1 MANLYPEH
9 LIEEIK
15 QSCDIVE
22 VLSDFLKLKK
32 RGANY
37 LALCPFHNEKTPSF
51 SVSPSKQ
58 IYHCFGCGK
67 GGNVYTFLME
77 HENLS
82 FIEAVKYLAK
92 RAGIQLPK
100 KEIPPEDRSKY
111 EHLYFANQVAKNFF
125 IKQLWETED
134 GRKVLKYLKEKR
146 GLSEETINQFELGFA
161 PDAWD
166 KLLNHAQTLRLS
178 EEDLVNAGLAVER
191 EDGSGYYDRFRRRLI
206 FPILNFTGKPIAFG
220 GRALSK
226 EDRAKYINSPETDLY
241 NKSRVLYGLNFSRPY
256 IRKLE
261 YAILVEG
268 YMDLLALWQGGFQN
282 AVASSGTAF
291 TSEHAR
297 LISRYAPTAIML
309 FDSDQAGIMAAKR
322 CAPHLM
328 AAELDFK
335 AVLLPEGEDPDSY
348 LRNNGPEKM
357 QEMIENALSLPR
369 FIYDTLQPPFEK
381 LSSRDKENVLMELVN
396 IAAQSD
402 SSIRRELFLKDT
414 SAIFDIALSS
424 LKNELD
430 RQMQKIRRTPQEEV
444 KKPPYAASQKI
455 QLQILAV
462 LVENMNLL
470 EKAPL
475 EISEDDFSDPVIK
488 EIYKK
493 MQGLRS
499 KNPSMDVSYLLNHIS
514 DPEQSRIISQA
525 SNMELGTSDTER
537 LFSDFAGRLKALNL
551 ENRRKKLISQIASAE
566 KAGDLKRAEELTAEL
581 KDLTAKSSSEEE
593 LTD

>member
-1 MANLYPEH
+1 MANFYPEH

-15 QSCDIVE
+15 QANDIVE
-22 VLSDFLKLKK
+22 VLGEFLQLKK

-82 FIEAVKYLAK
+82 FVEAVQYLAK

-100 KEIPPEDRSKY
+100 KEIAPEERSRY
-111 EHLYFANQVAKNFF
+111 EHLYFANQVARNFF

-134 GRKVLKYLKEKR
+134 GKKVLKYLKEAR
-146 GLSEETINQFELGFA
+146 GLSEDTINHFELGFA

-166 KLLNHAQTLRLS
+166 KLLNHARTLKLS
-178 EEDLVNAGLAVER
+178 EEDLVKAGLVVER
-191 EDGSGYYDRFRRRLI
+191 EDGSGHYDRFRRRLI

-220 GRALSK
+220 GRALSR
-226 EDRAKYINSPETDLY
+226 EDKAKYINSPETDLY
-241 NKSRVLYGLNFSRPY
+241 NKSKVLYGLNFSRPH

-282 AVASSGTAF
+282 VVASSGTAF
-291 TSEHAR
+291 TSDHAR

-309 FDSDQAGIMAAKR
+309 FDSDDAGIMAAKR

-335 AVLLPEGEDPDSY
+335 VVLLPEGEDPDSY
-348 LRNNGPEKM
+348 LRNNGSEKLR
-357 QEMIENALSLPR
+357 EMIENALSFPE
-369 FIYDTLQPPFEK
+369 FIYNTLGPSFEK
-381 LSSRDKENVLMELVN
+381 LSSREKENVLMELVN
-396 IAAQSD
+396 VAAQSD
-402 SSIRRELFLKDT
+402 SSIRRELFLKE
-414 SAIFDIALSS
+414 SAAIFDIDLNS
-424 LKNELD
+424 LKNELA
-430 RQMQKIRRTPQEEV
+430 RLMQKGRGPAREEV
-444 KKPPYAASQKI
+444 KQTAPAALQRI

-462 LVENMNLL
+462 LIENMNLL
-470 EKAPL
+470 EKALL
-475 EISEDDFSDPVIK
+475 ELSEDDFSDPVIK
-488 EIYKK
+488 GIYNK
-493 MQGLRS
+493 MLLLRS

-514 DPEQSRIISQA
+514 DPEQSKIISQA
-525 SNMELGTSDTER
+525 SNMELGTRDTER
-537 LFSDFAGRLKALNL
+537 LFSDFARRLKALNL
-551 ENRRKKLISQIASAE
+551 EGRRKTLISRIASAE
-566 KAGDLKRAEELTAEL
+566 KAGDLRRAEELTAEL
-581 KDLTAKSSSEEE
+581 KELTEKSSAEEE
-593 LTD
+593 A